1 MISTSQTR
9 WPWVYCP
16 VASTRDSCGSA
27 AFPWTGGI
35 CALGLEA
42 PGLASNP
49 TSELSDKVR
58 LPAFLSLTPKFT
70 FPLQDSPAEHPVFG
84 KLSCGK
90 PQVHV
95 RPNNQPQTTT
105 EISMFRI
112 IFLSSLWSGVPALRP
127 LLARVLG
134 PLAGCI
140 SKRMVCFKLP
150 LLDPLSLSQSM
161 KSPRVD
167 QLLIIPWLNREKR
180 LAQARVQV
188 FWCLLSCVILR
199 VGRIDLWSGIYYW
212 SCIWRFLRQRRRI
225 EGKEAQSEG
234 NESAEKLD
242 VHSLRPDM
250 CTDSM
255 LDKVY
260 GWVDVVMGEVRNVV
274 RFWISQDDN
283 IYWKAFGKEVVVEG
297 WWKKTCVKKIRIV

>member
-1 MISTSQTR
+1 MRAFSTWAVICLELLVRYLIVKVPIKLSWFVVDTWSSMISTSQTR

-16 VASTRDSCGSA
+16 VASTRNSCGSA

-70 FPLQDSPAEHPVFG
+70 FPPQDSPAEHPVFG

-167 QLLIIPWLNREKR
+167 QLLIIPREATSTSTGTSILVSVVMCDTEGGEDWPVVWNILLELYLTLPASEKEDR
-180 LAQARVQV
+180 REGSSKWRQWKCWEALCSFLTTRHVHWSYARQ
-188 FWCLLSCVILR
+188 
-199 VGRIDLWSGIYYW
+199 
-212 SCIWRFLRQRRRI
+212 
-225 EGKEAQSEG
+225 
-234 NESAEKLD
+234 
-242 VHSLRPDM
+242 SLRLGW
-250 CTDSM
+250 CC
-255 LDKVY
+255 Y
-260 GWVDVVMGEVRNVV
+260 GRG
-274 RFWISQDDN
+274 
-283 IYWKAFGKEVVVEG
+283 
-297 WWKKTCVKKIRIV
+297 